1 MSDCQTCGKT
11 GLQPDSIHTC
21 TPLALR
27 LAERMEWPVRYYDDA
42 PLAAAEL
49 RRLHTENA
57 ALRADAER
65 YRWLRDQR
73 EDDGIAVV
81 MKNKHIKDGLSCA
94 ENINNYIDAAR
105 GEK

>member
-1 MSDCQTCGKT
+1 MNERLD
-11 GLQPDSIHTC
+11 
-21 TPLALR
+21 ALR
-27 LAERMEWPVRYYDDA
+27 LADALERMSLSTKWDKQ
-42 PLAAAEL
+42 AAAEL
-49 RRLHTENA
+49 RRLHAENA